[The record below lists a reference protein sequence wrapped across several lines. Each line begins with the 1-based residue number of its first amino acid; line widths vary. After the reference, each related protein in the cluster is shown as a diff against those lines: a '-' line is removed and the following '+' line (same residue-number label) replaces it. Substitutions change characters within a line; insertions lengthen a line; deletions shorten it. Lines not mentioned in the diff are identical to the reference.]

1 MLKLG
6 RPLLIEVAAT
16 CIASGLPGSNSQ
28 LQAHFNLNLNSL
40 PTRHSKPDAWFFR
53 KRNRNRKRTIPISG
67 RIVHSWI
74 VTGHPRVIAL
84 VATRFR
90 SDLLARLLDSLHRQT
105 IRPTAAV
112 VCDNGPDP
120 AIAETTKNAPLP
132 CELTSP
138 GKNLGFGGGLAAA
151 GHLAFEKFP
160 DLTHLLVVDDD
171 AILAPKD
178 LECLMASANKHA
190 AGTVAPFLVDLS
202 GKLQE
207 VPEPVSWS
215 LARAFRAVGQSLDKA
230 RALVPGGYPMAWCIG
245 PCLLVDRP
253 TWLRAGPP
261 RADMLA
267 FGDDVE
273 FSLRLSAASPAW
285 AETSVTVIHAP
296 PKPSEAPPPQGFA
309 AKEGPQSSIPFASAN
324 SSPSRRRF
332 LNGPGSGDRGPIP
345 NPQSQN
351 DAAHY
356 RKFGILLQNLAFTC
370 VASPRPRHLALY
382 LPGNA
387 KRFLRTFGF
396 TPANLLEVSR
406 RYLKGFLGIPGS
418 R

>member
-1 MLKLG
+1 MA
-6 RPLLIEVAAT
+6 E
-16 CIASGLPGSNSQ
+16 
-28 LQAHFNLNLNSL
+28 
-40 PTRHSKPDAWFFR
+40 
-53 KRNRNRKRTIPISG
+53 
-67 RIVHSWI
+67 
-74 VTGHPRVIAL
+74 HPRVIAL

-105 IRPTAAV
+105 VRPLATV

-120 AIAETTKNAPLP
+120 ATVEAAKTSPLP
-132 CELTSP
+132 CEIVSP

-151 GHLAFEKFP
+151 GQLAFEKFP
-160 DLTHLLVVDDD
+160 DLTHLLVADDD

-178 LECLMASANKHA
+178 LESLLASANKHC
-190 AGTVAPFLVDLS
+190 AGTVAPFLVDTS
-202 GKLQE
+202 GILQE

-215 LARAFRAVGQSLDKA
+215 LARAFRAFGRNLDKA

-285 AETSVTVIHAP
+285 AEPSVTVIHDPPAAERPPSVAP
-296 PKPSEAPPPQGFA
+296 PESSRLG
-309 AKEGPQSSIPFASAN
+309 AKEGPQS
-324 SSPSRRRF
+324 
-332 LNGPGSGDRGPIP
+332 PIP
-345 NPQSQN
+345 NSQSQN

-370 VASPRPRHLALY
+370 VASPRPRHLPLY

-396 TPANLLEVSR
+396 TPANLLEVAR